1 MGIITKGLTR
11 RTHLRYNLVRKG
23 TRDRMNID
31 EITAWVA
38 ESFPAVDAATVAAAV
53 ADAVA
58 AVGTDDGG
66 WLAATIAAE
75 EVVAR

>member
-1 MGIITKGLTR
+1 
-11 RTHLRYNLVRKG
+11 
-23 TRDRMNID
+23 MNID

-53 ADAVA
+53 AAAVA
-58 AVGTDDGG
+58 AVGIEDGG

-75 EVVAR
+75 EVAR